1 MPTTATNQ
9 DVNRLGQA
17 MLQFAGGIDMLATP
31 DEVLDALHRVTSA
44 CNINVLGAGLFPVR
58 AGDLSGFETGKTVFL
73 HKSAPAGWWE
83 EWLEF
88 GRRHP
93 APGLT
98 HAHLSLAPFTKSEM
112 MLRLE
117 PMGIDRWPI
126 ELGMKYGIR
135 DALTCP
141 VGGRWFVTYWSA
153 HSLSQR
159 LSAEIRAILFMGA
172 TFAAIRLQQ
181 LVGSRPTRIG
191 KGTVLT
197 PRELA
202 VLRLA
207 SLGHQVKASAQLLE
221 LGEETVRSHLKK
233 AQVKLGARNSNHA
246 VAQAIRL
253 RLIP

>member
-1 MPTTATNQ
+1 
-9 DVNRLGQA
+9 
-17 MLQFAGGIDMLATP
+17 
-31 DEVLDALHRVTSA
+31 
-44 CNINVLGAGLFPVR
+44 
-58 AGDLSGFETGKTVFL
+58 
-73 HKSAPAGWWE
+73 
-83 EWLEF
+83 
-88 GRRHP
+88 
-93 APGLT
+93 
-98 HAHLSLAPFTKSEM
+98 M

-207 SLGHQVKASAQLLE
+207 SLGHQVKASAQLLQ